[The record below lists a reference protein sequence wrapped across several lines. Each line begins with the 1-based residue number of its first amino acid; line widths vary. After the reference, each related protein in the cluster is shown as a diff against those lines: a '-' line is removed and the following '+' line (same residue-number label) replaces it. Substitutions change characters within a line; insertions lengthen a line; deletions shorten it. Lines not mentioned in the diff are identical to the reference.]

1 MRYADGMAVLG
12 IDAGG
17 TKTVCRIADGHG
29 QTLAEVRGP
38 GANLQNAGELQVEK
52 VLHDVIERATREADV
67 WPRSA
72 CIGMAGVDRA
82 EDSAVVRGILSRLVP
97 RCDVVVVNDALIALE
112 AGAPGAPG
120 VVVIAGTGSI
130 AYGRDDRGRAAR
142 AGGWGYVL
150 ADEGSGYWLGRH
162 VLRRVLR
169 AADGR
174 GPATTLTPRVLA
186 HYEVAQPRDLV
197 REVYAGRFKP
207 STVAAIA
214 SLAEVAAD
222 EGEAWALDLIRSGAE
237 ELALSARAVLTRLDL
252 ASGPVLLAGGI
263 FRVVPRLREGVTA
276 TLGALAPAVRVST
289 LPDDPVAGAVS
300 LARSAQDGTFVL
312 PEYFDPS

>member
-1 MRYADGMAVLG
+1 MRYADAMAFLG

-17 TKTVCRIADGHG
+17 TKTVCRIADAHG
-29 QTLAEVRGP
+29 QTLAQVRGP

-72 CIGMAGVDRA
+72 CIGMAGVDR
-82 EDSAVVRGILSRLVP
+82 EDDAAVVRGILSRLVP
-97 RCDVVVVNDALIALE
+97 RCGVLVVNDALIALE

-150 ADEGSGYWLGRH
+150 ADEGSGYWLGRQ

-174 GPATTLTPRVLA
+174 GPATALTSRVLA

-197 REVYAGRFKP
+197 REIYAGRFKP

-214 SLAEVAAD
+214 SLAETAAD
-222 EGEAWALDLIRSGAE
+222 EGDPWALELIRRGAE
-237 ELALSARAVLTRLDL
+237 ELAVSARAVLTALSL
-252 ASGPVLLAGGI
+252 PAGPVLLAGGI
-263 FRVVPRLREGVTA
+263 FRAVPRLRAGVVH
-276 TLGALAPAVRVST
+276 TLEAQVPGVRVST
-289 LPDDPVAGAVS
+289 LPDEPVAGAVS
-300 LARSAQDGTFVL
+300 LARAHQEGTFVL
-312 PEYFDPS
+312 PSYVDPS